1 MVKSSRKKGCGILIK
16 TELPVNAQDSS
27 SLPDLLNCAIQY
39 VKTGEG
45 LDRLSVNVA
54 GLDMP
59 SGSAADIRVNQVK
72 HIIRLMKEY
81 HANENAE
88 RPLSIVVFGPPG
100 SGKSTFVR
108 QITKAVDGCE
118 LVKTANLTQVS
129 EKDELAKVFGV
140 LLEDKYLDTPENKK
154 ISNATPV
161 FFFDEFDAALDGTP
175 LGWLSWFLAPMQDG
189 EVVVDG
195 KSISVRKAV
204 FIFAGGTAE
213 SLNEFNLR
221 TRLNP
226 ENYRARKVPD
236 FVSRLRGAIDIGGIN
251 EVGDTRIVPRALV
264 LRRIINDKLASFDD
278 RQIGTILSSGYFVHG
293 VRSMAT
299 LLDAGWN
306 DRGEID
312 LPPAILRQHYSRGE
326 LDGQLIGISAGLK
339 ETGAKP
345 MFSALTTQL
354 IRNGARLA
362 YAGAFEPE
370 GTLEQMLNAEAESP
384 IDFSGLPQDQSRL
397 RNYLGYPALLR
408 LAGQEMQTKPGAV
421 DQILLR
427 TLSSSELIHL
437 GVSISD
443 WFSATVDSGESYKR
457 NCHIAWALSLFRL
470 RVRMI
475 QDIGALVV
483 LGGKDDGLSWG
494 RFAGVAEEVMI
505 ALALRKPI
513 FVMGGSGGAAS
524 AVGQLLGL
532 DHTSVGLD
540 QCLVPTEHDTFKD
553 GSASHMSSFEIPG
566 EERSPRTLAD
576 LRYYLFHRGV
586 TTSSWPWNG
595 LTEVD
600 NRELFSCQVST
611 SDKDVGK
618 AVDLILKGLSRIEWK
633 NNLEPNGAV

>member
-1 MVKSSRKKGCGILIK
+1 M
-16 TELPVNAQDSS
+16 PVSVQDPMTS
-27 SLPDLLNCAIQY
+27 PDLLNIAIQY

-45 LDRLSVNVA
+45 LDKLSVNVA

-59 SGSAADIRVNQVK
+59 SGGAAEIRVDQVN
-72 HIIRLMKEY
+72 HIVRLMKDY
-81 HANENAE
+81 HENENAE

-108 QITKAVDGCE
+108 AITKAVSGCE

-129 EKDELAKVFGV
+129 EKDELAKVFEV
-140 LLEDKYLDTPENKK
+140 LREGKYLDELEGKNTAK
-154 ISNATPV
+154 ATPV
-161 FFFDEFDAALDGTP
+161 FFFDEFDATLDGTP

-189 EVVVDG
+189 EVVADG
-195 KSISVRKAV
+195 QTISVRKAV
-204 FIFAGGTAE
+204 FMFAGGTAE

-251 EVGDTRIVPRALV
+251 EVGDARIVPRALV
-264 LRRIINDKLASFDD
+264 LRRLLNNKSVYFDD
-278 RQIGTILSSGYFVHG
+278 RQIGTTLSSGYFVHG

-299 LLDAGWN
+299 LLEAGRN

-354 IRNGARLA
+354 LRNGARLA

-370 GTLEQMLNAEAESP
+370 GTLQQMLSAEARSP
-384 IDFSGLPQDQSRL
+384 KDFSGISQDQSRL

-408 LAGQEMQTKPGAV
+408 VAGQKIQNKLGAI
-421 DQILLR
+421 DQVLLS
-427 TLSSSELIHL
+427 TLSSSELSNL
-437 GVSISD
+437 GVSTSD
-443 WFSATVDSGESYKR
+443 WFSATIDSGESYKR
-457 NCHIAWALSLFRL
+457 NYHIAWALSLFRL

-513 FVMGGSGGAAS
+513 FVMGGSGGAAF

-532 DHTSVGLD
+532 DHALVGLD

-566 EERSPRTLAD
+566 EMGSPRTLAD
-576 LRYYLFHRGV
+576 LRCYLFHRGV

-595 LTEVD
+595 LTEAD
-600 NRELFSCQVST
+600 NRELFTCKVS
-611 SDKDVGK
+611 SVDDDVSR
-618 AVDLILKGLSRIEWK
+618 AVGLILKGLSRIDWK
-633 NNLEPNGAV
+633 NDLDINKAII